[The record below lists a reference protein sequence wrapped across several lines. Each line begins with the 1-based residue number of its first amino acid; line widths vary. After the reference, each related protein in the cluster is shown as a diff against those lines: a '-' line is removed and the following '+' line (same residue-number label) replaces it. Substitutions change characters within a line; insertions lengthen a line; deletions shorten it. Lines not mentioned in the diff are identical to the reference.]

1 MFTICKQKHKTNTND
16 IGASFIAQRTH
27 TKGNRVFHS
36 SMYYSSVHDL
46 CSVVR
51 WWRCLSSIV
60 RMMDTYLL
68 SLSLSLSEL
77 ESLEL
82 LPPPDAAAVMA
93 AATVASTPATSKTY
107 TSLFKYFEIIHGHH
121 NIHIKCSTK
130 GLTTRSKHKL
140 VAIYDI
146 FI

>member
-1 MFTICKQKHKTNTND
+1 
-16 IGASFIAQRTH
+16 
-27 TKGNRVFHS
+27 
-36 SMYYSSVHDL
+36 
-46 CSVVR
+46 
-51 WWRCLSSIV
+51 
-60 RMMDTYLL
+60 MDTYLL

-82 LPPPDAAAVMA
+82 LSPPDAAAAAAAVMA
-93 AATVASTPATSKTY
+93 AATVASTPATSVTY
-107 TSLFKYFEIIHGHH
+107 TSLFKYFKIIHGHH

-130 GLTTRSKHKL
+130 GLTTRSKHKQ

>member
-1 MFTICKQKHKTNTND
+1 MFTICKQIHKTNTND
-16 IGASFIAQRTH
+16 IGACFIARRTH

-36 SMYYSSVHDL
+36 SMYYSCVHDL

-51 WWRCLSSIV
+51 WWRCLSSSV

-82 LPPPDAAAVMA
+82 LSPPDAAAAAAVMA

-107 TSLFKYFEIIHGHH
+107 TSLFKYFEIIHVHH
-121 NIHIKCSTK
+121 TSHAQPK
-130 GLTTRSKHKL
+130 
-140 VAIYDI
+140 V
-146 FI
+146 